1 MATFISRLLD
11 CLGSAGTRPLLVTSR
26 KNPLAKEFLF
36 RQGGEPI
43 WQVDPQ
49 LAADALDSK
58 TWQERHGDRPIT
70 DVYKRGADAFA
81 LPPLHFDGYI
91 ATPRLRARSRSLRRK
106 LDRIR
111 PDRVN
116 WHPKGSRGL
125 LRRPLPASNRPTIAG
140 ITPSKSSLG
149 MKSYKVRFTWQ
160 QGEACAAS
168 SSISRTNRDAEAICA
183 AGNGEATEISARRDG
198 EGFDR

>member
-1 MATFISRLLD
+1 VRGASRLRLTD
-11 CLGSAGTRPLLVTSR
+11 VFASPNAHS
-26 KNPLAKEFLF
+26 
-36 RQGGEPI
+36 
-43 WQVDPQ
+43 
-49 LAADALDSK
+49 
-58 TWQERHGDRPIT
+58 ERHNPIESRHLEAVRIAIGYHLDRQRQLRSPNPHIPHALIDRPNLRIRAI
-70 DVYKRGADAFA
+70 VACACILG
-81 LPPLHFDGYI
+81 LVCI

-116 WHPKGSRGL
+116 WHPKGSRVL

-160 QGEACAAS
+160 QGEACATS
-168 SSISRTNRDAEAICA
+168 QFENQLR
-183 AGNGEATEISARRDG
+183 
-198 EGFDR
+198 